1 MKIHHILFCCF
12 LSALMDANT
21 SITIYQKKEGTNFK
35 IQWQLPPSESTKFL
49 CRNECKDDDILIK
62 TKDNRAENG
71 SYTIE
76 YKNTSSSKGVLHVN
90 IKNLTKSDSGRYRCG
105 LGTFS
110 LYREFEVRVVNAQE
124 KEINIHVGNEGEK
137 VSVAC
142 YFTPSNSTKYFC
154 KGGCKNGTILVN
166 TTGDQDQRDRY
177 SITYGQESVRKSVFL
192 RVTIT
197 QLNKLDSGQY
207 TCGLG
212 ESLSSA
218 SFQSFEICVTDN
230 SSNPPCTFRQS
241 LTSDPPP
248 SSEFTVL
255 LLTLIT
261 CVPVAVVLLTV
272 VLLALQRLKPTKK
285 SKRRDMD
292 VTLLAVTYENDIFMH
307 SQSDGQSINEESAT
321 F

>member
-110 LYREFEVRVVNAQE
+110 LYREFEVRVVN
-124 KEINIHVGNEGEK
+124 
-137 VSVAC
+137 
-142 YFTPSNSTKYFC
+142 
-154 KGGCKNGTILVN
+154 GGCKNGTILVN